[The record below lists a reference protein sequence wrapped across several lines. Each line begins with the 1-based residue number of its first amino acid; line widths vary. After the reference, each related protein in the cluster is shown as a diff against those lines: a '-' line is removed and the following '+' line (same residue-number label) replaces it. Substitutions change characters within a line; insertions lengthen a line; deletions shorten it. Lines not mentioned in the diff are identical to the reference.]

1 MTLLVI
7 GLGLWV
13 AAHLF
18 KRVAPGLRGP
28 MGDKGKGLVAL
39 VIFGAV
45 ALMVVGYR
53 AADYTHLWDR
63 TGWSTPVNNILMV
76 FALYF
81 TSPGPKKGAI
91 FYKLRHPML
100 TGTILWVI
108 AHLLVNG
115 DLASL
120 VLFGGIGL
128 WALLEIVVINRAE
141 GDWEP
146 NPKGTV
152 AKDAMF
158 FAISILLVGVIGYI
172 HTFFG
177 LTPFGG

>member
-7 GLGLWV
+7 GLVLWI

-18 KRVAPGLRGP
+18 KRVAPGIREP

-39 VIFGAV
+39 VLLGSV
-45 ALMVVGYR
+45 VLMVIGYR
-53 AADYTHLWDR
+53 AAEYTPLWDR
-63 TGWSTPVNNILMV
+63 AGWSTPLNNVLMI

-81 TSPGPKKGAI
+81 TSPGPSKGA
-91 FYKLRHPML
+91 FFHKMRHPML
-100 TGTILWVI
+100 TGTMIWAI
-108 AHLLVNG
+108 GHLLVNG
-115 DLASL
+115 HLASL
-120 VLFGGIGL
+120 ILFGGLAL

-141 GDWEP
+141 GPWEP

-152 AKDAMF
+152 AKDGMF
-158 FAISILLVGVIGYI
+158 FAISVLLVGVIGYI

-177 LTPFGG
+177 LAPFGG